1 MSVRSVFG
9 RWNVSIVDIVGNRK
23 LEDEYL
29 FRIPVLLY
37 RGTVIAEGR
46 IDRSSA
52 KVAMRTAVNL
62 GRLEGQHG

>member
-37 RGTVIAEGR
+37 RGAVIAEGR

-62 GRLEGQHG
+62 GRREGQRG